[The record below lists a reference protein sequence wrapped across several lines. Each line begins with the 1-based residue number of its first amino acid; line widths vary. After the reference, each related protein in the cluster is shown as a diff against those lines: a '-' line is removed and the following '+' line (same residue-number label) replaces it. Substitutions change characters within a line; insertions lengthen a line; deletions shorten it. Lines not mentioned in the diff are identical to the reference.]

1 MALMRN
7 ALRIRLYAR
16 MWLIVLLSALFLA
29 GAVFLLMIEKG
40 DLVLALQ
47 ARHSATA
54 DRIVWFVNLLGDGW
68 TLLIVAL
75 LLFFV
80 NIRAGFQLLLSAAF
94 TGLLILVL
102 KKVIYPDAMR
112 PLQYFREMGGPAMHE
127 VDGIQ
132 LGSWHSFPSGHTAAA
147 FTLFVSLAI
156 LNKNK
161 TLGLFFV
168 LLAVM
173 AGMARIYLAQHFYE
187 DVYFGALAG
196 TFSAFFT
203 HLLLMESAWYRSK
216 WTRGSLLDRLKR

>member
-1 MALMRN
+1 MRN
-7 ALRIRLYAR
+7 TLRMRLYAR
-16 MWLIVLLSALFLA
+16 MWLILLLSALFLA
-29 GAVFLLMIEKG
+29 AAVFLLMIDKG

-47 ARHSATA
+47 ARHNATA
-54 DRIVWFVNLLGDGW
+54 DRLVWFVNLLGDGW

-80 NIRAGFQLLLSAAF
+80 NIRAGLQLLLSAAF
-94 TGLLILVL
+94 TGLLILLL
-102 KKVIYPDAMR
+102 KRMIYPDAMR
-112 PLQYFREMGGPAMHE
+112 PLQYFRELGGPAMHE

-161 TLGLFFV
+161 ALGLFFI

-196 TFSAFFT
+196 TFSAFFV
-203 HLLLMESAWYRSK
+203 HLLLMESSWYRSK
-216 WTRGSLLDRLKR
+216 WTRGSLLKRLKR

>member
-1 MALMRN
+1 MAVMKN
-7 ALRIRLYAR
+7 TLRMRLYAR

-29 GAVFLLMIEKG
+29 GAVFLFMIEKG

-47 ARHSATA
+47 ARHSATT
-54 DRIVWFVNLLGDGW
+54 DRIVWFINLLGDGW

-80 NIRAGFQLLLSAAF
+80 NIRAGFQLLFSAAF
-94 TGLLILVL
+94 TGLLILIL
-102 KKVIYPDAMR
+102 KRLIYPGAMR
-112 PLQYFREMGGPAMHE
+112 PLQYFRETGGPALHE

-161 TLGLFFV
+161 SLGFFFII
-168 LLAVM
+168 LAVM
-173 AGMARIYLAQHFYE
+173 AAMARVYLGQHFYE

-196 TFSAFFT
+196 TFSAFFI
-203 HLLLMESAWYRSK
+203 HLLLRESKWYRQK
-216 WTRGSLLDRLKR
+216 WSRGSLLDRLKR